1 MKTLSRHKSF
11 IKDMRT
17 VRFTDGQA
25 AKLFLYVANLLNEIP
40 LPPESKDHALQ
51 GDWADFR
58 EFHLGGDMLVI
69 YKIDTTTLYLT
80 RLGSH
85 AQLFSSM

>member
-1 MKTLSRHKSF
+1 MKTLLRHKTF

-17 VRFTDGQA
+17 IRLTDGQA
-25 AKLFLYVANLLNEIP
+25 AKLFLSVANLLNEIP

-58 EFHLGGDMLVI
+58 EFHLGGDMLLI
-69 YKIDTTTLYLT
+69 YKIDEITVHLT
-80 RLGSH
+80 RIGSH
-85 AQLFSSM
+85 TQLFSSM